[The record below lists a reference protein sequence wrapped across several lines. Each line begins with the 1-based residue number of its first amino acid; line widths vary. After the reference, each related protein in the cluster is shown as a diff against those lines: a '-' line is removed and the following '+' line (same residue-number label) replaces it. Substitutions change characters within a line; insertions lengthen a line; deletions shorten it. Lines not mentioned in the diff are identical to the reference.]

1 MKHIKKMIAAMLATL
16 LVICALPCS
25 ALAAT
30 ENTPKEEVVYINL
43 NTDGSVKEI
52 VVVNIFDLD
61 AEGQII
67 DYGKYE
73 SLQNMTTT
81 DKIHYENDIV
91 TIGTGAGRLYYEGKL
106 SSNVMP
112 WNISLR
118 YFLDGKEYSG
128 SEIAGKSGNLRISM
142 EITENPN
149 HTGNFFEGY
158 ALQASLTLDTS
169 KCRNIT
175 AEGATVANVGGNK
188 QLTYTILPNKGSEV
202 EITAQVTDFEM
213 DPIAINGVK
222 LNLSIE
228 IDDSKLKEKIDEITN
243 AVGEVDNGAEDL
255 NDGAKELYDGT
266 TKLKEKGSELQNGVA
281 ALSKGTSELASGLDT
296 LTTNNQSLVNGAYA
310 GFRGLC
316 ITSETILN
324 ARLSEYGLKT
334 VSLTPETYSQV
345 LGDLLSMFGYK
356 EASTQSEVQTASILD
371 EAIASL
377 VELKTNLDNYKAF
390 YNGIVSYTSGVS
402 DAASG
407 ANTLKTNMNT
417 LNTNVG
423 TLNNAFQ
430 ELNDGAK
437 ELYDGTSSL
446 KEGTNEFANE
456 TDDIEAKVSEEIDSM
471 IATATGS
478 EIEVESFVSQ
488 NNTNV
493 NSVQFVIRTEA
504 ITVAEEVQ
512 TQEVA
517 QENLNFWQKL
527 LRLFNL

>member
-1 MKHIKKMIAAMLATL
+1 MKHIKKMIAATLVML
-16 LVICALPCS
+16 LVICALPS
-25 ALAAT
+25 AAFAAT

-61 AEGQII
+61 ENGQVI

-91 TIGTGAGRLYYEGKL
+91 TISTGADRLYYEGKL

-128 SEIAGKSGNLRISM
+128 SEIAGKSGNLKIAM
-142 EITENPN
+142 KITDNAKYA
-149 HTGNFFEGY
+149 GNFFEGY
-158 ALQASLTLDTS
+158 ALQASLTLDTN
-169 KCRNIT
+169 KCSNIV
-175 AEGATVANVGGNK
+175 AEGATIANVGSNK

-255 NDGAKELYDGT
+255 NDGAKEIYDGT
-266 TKLKEKGSELQNGVA
+266 TKLQEKGKELQTGVTV
-281 ALSKGTSELASGLDT
+281 LNKGTSELASGLDS
-296 LTTNNQSLVNGAYA
+296 LTANNQSLVNGAYA

-324 ARLSEYGLKT
+324 AKLSEYGLKT

-345 LGDLLSMFGYK
+345 LGDLLSLLGYD
-356 EASTQSEVQTASILD
+356 ETAAQSEVQTASILD

-390 YNGIVSYTSGVS
+390 YNGVVSYTSGVS
-402 DAASG
+402 NAASG

-417 LNTNVG
+417 LDTNVG
-423 TLNNAFQ
+423 ALNTAFQ
-430 ELNDGAK
+430 ELNNGAK
-437 ELYDGTSSL
+437 ELYDGTSNL
-446 KEGTNEFANE
+446 KEGTTEFASE

-478 EIEVESFVSQ
+478 EIEVESFVSDQ
-488 NNTNV
+488 NTNV

-504 ITVAEEVQ
+504 ITFTEEVQ